1 MTNYRIKKLFWSKI
15 TPVGKLHQSLLSFI
29 TNSLIIK
36 EIVKNLV
43 DIRETISTT
52 KDQPV
57 TLAIEISLTIRE
69 KGLFKVIKNSPIK
82 EITIPNSI
90 SILHNILG
98 IPTMVPINDELF
110 VNYVTKLATV
120 PRYVVPDHH
129 HASHLKPTTRPGIKP
144 ATVTL
149 G

>member
-1 MTNYRIKKLFWSKI
+1 M

-57 TLAIEISLTIRE
+57 TLAIEISLTVRE
-69 KGLFKVIKNSPIK
+69 KRLFKVISNFPIK
-82 EITIPNSI
+82 EISIPNNI
-90 SILHNILG
+90 SILHNILSL
-98 IPTMVPINDELF
+98 PTMVLINTELSIY
-110 VNYVTKLATV
+110 YVTKLATV